1 MIASSGTSRGCDE
14 MTSSSSEMLEAALR
28 YAGLG
33 WRVHPLHHPA
43 VAGDGPVCSCRDGVK
58 CDHPGKHPRLGG
70 WTVEATTDEAT
81 IRGWWGDHPSANV
94 GIAAGSGSGL
104 FLLDI
109 DGEGAKARIAAYVEK
124 NGITTAA
131 EDLTTTTAK
140 TGKGSHLIFGWVDGV
155 GLENFKNTV
164 RLTDDLDIK
173 TEGGQFVAP
182 PSLHPSGVRYEWIR
196 SPWEVPPRPVPA
208 WLADF
213 LREEEARTKAAKRTA
228 KLERIASDAN
238 KQKAA
243 RLRDD
248 GAPHPYGLAALE
260 GEVSELRA
268 TSEGERNDR
277 LNKAAFSLFGLCKG
291 GVLDKA
297 EVERELSRAARSVG
311 LDDSEISKT
320 LASAWSG
327 AVVREVPDDGRREG
341 SPEEAR
347 DYLETVRDGLKAD
360 PRKLKDRAVLA
371 ALLTLRKNDPIE
383 FDLLAAELKAAAGW
397 VKLPTLK
404 KMIDREERRQAD
416 EKRARADEEGA
427 GDGGGKGDDP
437 GYYGFARHDF
447 GDYDDEGKFQFSRA
461 TAAASIPTKTPM
473 AMGAGGKDI
482 FYFDGQI
489 YRPQGGPLIGSV
501 LYNVCDDG
509 VNKNQVSEVLDR
521 IRADLQLAPVTW
533 NPDPC
538 LMPLQNGVLD
548 LRGGAFRGY
557 QAEDRFTFQYNAK
570 WNAEGGD
577 WRRFIWFLCTALPD
591 PRDVLTAI
599 DIMTAVALRIPFDVI
614 VQLLGGGSNGKGV
627 FEKVLLALF
636 TAERSTAL
644 DLEEL
649 KRSRF
654 GAGALFDVDLWII
667 SEVEGVKDAISALK
681 KIATGEFTDSD
692 TKYGGRRKGRP
703 HAVPILDS
711 NNAFDFGDES
721 YGRRR
726 RMARLDFCY
735 TFGDGPEMRPID
747 RQMEESLTTPDSLAG
762 LVQIIAARA
771 PGLLRDRKIYNRKTT
786 EEAAEEYRRQQYS
799 LGYFCD
805 ECLSAKGGER
815 EETTTI
821 YGAYLEYCKLF
832 KVPTPASHISLG
844 RYISKVFGVQSVGT
858 SEGSGDARRDY
869 RYYPGVHLAKPPQE
883 AHADHL
889 LNHPSYSSD
898 RYPTDIR
905 QKGGYEISICNY
917 IPTDTTD
924 KTLIRVLEEIC
935 RIYGF
940 ISSCEDERDITWES
954 YHQKS
959 VGSVVSVGDGHCIT
973 VSYPTGEN
981 QVVLSVGEPVGTP
994 GEDDVAG
1001 QVDPPHKPID
1011 ETRGEVDGEDRQTIA
1026 EELEEAD
1033 RREAEYLEHAK
1044 TPEPKGEGDLSGR
1057 SATKK
1062 GADPPEEETEGD
1074 GREPAPEEG
1083 EALEVARSL
1092 QAAGKRVTFG
1102 NVEAHLN
1109 KAEGYV
1115 ETSRVWGILRA
1126 LGALGWTT
1134 DKEGALSEGV
1144 AA

>member
-1 MIASSGTSRGCDE
+1 MGLSIPPQFQAEGFRFVKLGSSGEALKKPVEYFWDCLTLEEARRQYAEELAAASGDKSKSKRLQAGEPSRLTNYGVDDP
-14 MTSSSSEMLEAALR
+14 ALLQR
-28 YAGLG
+28 LQRGGNYGVVNGTGPNGAGLATLDADNLP
-33 WRVHPLHHPA
+33 RLAELVDLASLPPTME
-43 VAGDGPVCSCRDGVK
+43 AGRRGEDGEPIQDRRHFHFLSDLE
-58 CDHPGKHPRLGG
+58 GKHRLKDPETGE
-70 WTVEATTDEAT
+70 VL
-81 IRGWWGDHPSANV
+81 GDV
-94 GIAAGSGSGL
+94 RGSGG
-104 FLLDI
+104 FQ
-109 DGEGAKARIAAYVEK
+109 V
-124 NGITTAA
+124 
-131 EDLTTTTAK
+131 
-140 TGKGSHLIFGWVDGV
+140 V
-155 GLENFKNTV
+155 GP
-164 RLTDDLDIK
+164 
-173 TEGGQFVAP
+173 G
-182 PSLHPSGVRYEWIR
+182 SLHPSGAVVEVLEDRPLAEISGAELLR
-196 SPWEVPPRPVPA
+196 ILSPA
-208 WLADF
+208 L
-213 LREEEARTKAAKRTA
+213 EASSPLKLETGRA
-228 KLERIASDAN
+228 KLEGLRGKRRPPTATDKDPFADVSILDVIDVSGFKESGGQFFGGHPVHGSETGHNLVVNSAKNSWWCGRCETGGGPALWLAVEAEIIDCSE
-238 KQKAA
+238 A
-243 RLRDD
+243 RPGALR
-248 GAPHPYGLAALE
+248 
-260 GEVSELRA
+260 
-268 TSEGERNDR
+268 GERFLQTLDYA
-277 LNKAAFSLFGLCKG
+277 KSKG
-291 GVLDKA
+291 
-297 EVERELSRAARSVG
+297 
-311 LDDSEISKT
+311 II
-320 LASAWSG
+320 
-327 AVVREVPDDGRREG
+327 PDEEG
-341 SPEEAR
+341 EAR

-360 PRKLKDRAVLA
+360 PRKLKDRDVLA
-371 ALLTLRKNDPIE
+371 ALLTLRENDPVE
-383 FDLLAAELKAAAGW
+383 FDILADELKAAAGW

-815 EETTTI
+815 EETTTV
-821 YGAYLEYCKLF
+821 YDAYLEYCKLF

-858 SEGSGDARRDY
+858 SEGSGDTRRDY

-959 VGSVVSVGDGHCIT
+959 VGAVVSVGDGHCIT
-973 VSYPTGEN
+973 VSYPTDEN
-981 QVVLSVGEPVGTP
+981 LAGLSVGEPVGEGDETGP
-994 GEDDVAG
+994 
-1001 QVDPPHKPID
+1001 VDPPHKSID
-1011 ETRGEVDGEDRQTIA
+1011 EPREEAAGEDRQTIA
-1026 EELEEAD
+1026 DELEED
-1033 RREAEYLEHAK
+1033 RRRQAEEAARTATPSPKGDGAEYSA
-1044 TPEPKGEGDLSGR
+1044 PK
-1057 SATKK
+1057 K
-1062 GADPPEEETEGD
+1062 ADPPEEGD
-1074 GREPAPEEG
+1074 RIFDIPVSYFEELSIQTNGLTPKILMQAQKWDDHKAAMALSLLRGQGWPEDEAGRLHP
-1083 EALEVARSL
+1083 
-1092 QAAGKRVTFG
+1092 AAGV
-1102 NVEAHLN
+1102 
-1109 KAEGYV
+1109 
-1115 ETSRVWGILRA
+1115 
-1126 LGALGWTT
+1126 
-1134 DKEGALSEGV
+1134 V
-1144 AA
+1144 A